1 MVTKESNQKGAFR
14 ALADPTRR
22 DILVLLEKGA
32 LSVGEI
38 AREFPVSR
46 PAISKHLRIL
56 EQARLVSEVREGRRH
71 VYQVDP
77 GPLAEVSGWL
87 ELFEQAKGMPA
98 KTKPAKSKPV
108 AAKRARRAKPAAAPP
123 QEEKVVAVED
133 DWKQW

>member
-1 MVTKESNQKGAFR
+1 MVTKKLNQNAAFR

-22 DILVLLEKGA
+22 NILVLLEKGT

-56 EQARLVSEVREGRRH
+56 EQTGLVSEVRDGRRH
-71 VYQVDP
+71 VYRVDT
-77 GPLAEVSGWL
+77 GPLAEISGWL
-87 ELFEQAKGMPA
+87 ELLEPAKGIA
-98 KTKPAKSKPV
+98 AKSKPV
-108 AAKRARRAKPAAAPP
+108 AAKRVRRAKPAAEPP
-123 QEEKVVAVED
+123 KAEHFVAVED

>member
-1 MVTKESNQKGAFR
+1 MVTKHSYQNDAFR

-22 DILVLLEKGA
+22 DILVLLEKGV

-38 AREFPVSR
+38 ALEFPVSR

-71 VYQVDP
+71 VYRVDP
-77 GPLAEVSGWL
+77 GPLAAVRSWL
-87 ELFEQAKGMPA
+87 DLFQP
-98 KTKPAKSKPV
+98 PDSKPLEE
-108 AAKRARRAKPAAAPP
+108 KRAPRVKRAAPTVKKEP
-123 QEEKVVAVED
+123 VVALED

>member
-1 MVTKESNQKGAFR
+1 MVTKESNHQDLFR

-22 DILVLLEKGA
+22 SILVLLGSGP

-38 AREFPVSR
+38 ALEFPVSR

-77 GPLAEVSGWL
+77 GPLAEVRSWL
-87 ELFEQAKGMPA
+87 GPFQ
-98 KTKPAKSKPV
+98 
-108 AAKRARRAKPAAAPP
+108 PP
-123 QEEKVVAVED
+123 DSRPLEEKKAPREKPSRPRTKKEPVVVVGD

>member
-1 MVTKESNQKGAFR
+1 MVTKESNQNGAFR

-46 PAISKHLRIL
+46 P
-56 EQARLVSEVREGRRH
+56 LVSEVREGRRH

-77 GPLAEVSGWL
+77 GPLAEVGGWL
-87 ELFEQAKGMPA
+87 ELFEQAKGRPA

-108 AAKRARRAKPAAAPP
+108 AAKRARQAKPAAAPP
-123 QEEKVVAVED
+123 KEEKVAVED

>member
-1 MVTKESNQKGAFR
+1 MVTHNSNHHHPFR

-22 DILVLLEKGA
+22 GILVLLGRGP

-38 AREFPVSR
+38 ALEFPVSR

-56 EQARLVSEVREGRRH
+56 ERARLVSEVREGRRH

-77 GPLAEVSGWL
+77 GPLEGVRSWL
-87 ELFEQAKGMPA
+87 KHFQRPE
-98 KTKPAKSKPV
+98 SKPV
-108 AAKRARRAKPAAAPP
+108 KENRVRRVKRATPRRQKAPILP
-123 QEEKVVAVED
+123 VAD

>member
-1 MVTKESNQKGAFR
+1 MVTIESNHQDLFR

-22 DILVLLEKGA
+22 SILVLLGSGP

-38 AREFPVSR
+38 ALEFPVSR

-77 GPLAEVSGWL
+77 GPLAAVRSWL
-87 ELFEQAKGMPA
+87 ELFQP
-98 KTKPAKSKPV
+98 TDSKPL
-108 AAKRARRAKPAAAPP
+108 
-123 QEEKVVAVED
+123 EEKKTPRKERSTPRPKKEPVVVVED

>member
-98 KTKPAKSKPV
+98 KSKPV

>member
-1 MVTKESNQKGAFR
+1 MVTIRSSQNGAFR

-38 AREFPVSR
+38 ALGFPVSR

-56 EQARLVSEVREGRRH
+56 EQAGLVSEVREGRRH
-71 VYQVDP
+71 VYQVDE
-77 GPLAEVSGWL
+77 GPLKEVYGWL
-87 ELFEQAKGMPA
+87 DHFRPA
-98 KTKPAKSKPV
+98 KAGP
-108 AAKRARRAKPAAAPP
+108 AAKKKTRKVKPAAPPVRKAPA
-123 QEEKVVAVED
+123 VAVED

>member
-1 MVTKESNQKGAFR
+1 MVTYNSKHPDLFR

-22 DILVLLEKGA
+22 SILVLLGSRA

-38 AREFPVSR
+38 AVEFPVSR

-77 GPLAEVSGWL
+77 VPLGEVRSSL
-87 ELFEQAKGMPA
+87 ELFQP
-98 KTKPAKSKPV
+98 PSSKPPEKKKAPRV
-108 AAKRARRAKPAAAPP
+108 KRTAPP
-123 QEEKVVAVED
+123 PKIEPDVAVED

>member
-1 MVTKESNQKGAFR
+1 MVTNNSNHQNPFR

-22 DILVLLEKGA
+22 GILVLLGRGP

-38 AREFPVSR
+38 ALDFPVSR

-71 VYQVDP
+71 VYQVDT
-77 GPLAEVSGWL
+77 GPLEEVRSWL
-87 ELFEQAKGMPA
+87 ELLQPA
-98 KTKPAKSKPV
+98 DSKPV
-108 AAKRARRAKPAAAPP
+108 KEKQVRRVKRAAPAPKKEP
-123 QEEKVVAVED
+123 VVAVGD

>member
-1 MVTKESNQKGAFR
+1 MVTNIVNPNGPFR

-38 AREFPVSR
+38 ALEFPMSR

-77 GPLAEVSGWL
+77 GPLASVRAWL
-87 ELFEQAKGMPA
+87 DLFGQAK
-98 KTKPAKSKPV
+98 KKPISEKKASKAVRRVAPPPKEKPV
-108 AAKRARRAKPAAAPP
+108 
-123 QEEKVVAVED
+123 VVVED